1 MLYFFLLVLIKK
13 KSQYQEII
21 VIDNEYYGRALML
34 DGCWMTSLKDEKYYH
49 ECLVHPALSSIDE
62 KSNVLIIGGGDG
74 GTARECVKY
83 SQISKIDLVE
93 IDEEVIKISKKFLK
107 EIGGE
112 AWNDKRLEIHV
123 DDGVE
128 WVKKTRDNFYD
139 IILIDC
145 SDPSEFSSL
154 LFSDA
159 FYKEC
164 KRILTK
170 KGILATQSE
179 SPESFKNIHISILK
193 TLKKIFRVSETM
205 YSFVP
210 IYPSGIWSWTFAS
223 KENLNLSKQNYDEVL
238 KIEKGCEIW
247 NLNFQ
252 NAAFK
257 MMPNKI
263 ILIELK
269 SKIYIFIQPFKILL
283 GSSKNLLEAN
293 STLTQISLLLTFQ
306 LRNTVKVVPKTST
319 NNTLAKIQDKNKEKY
334 WNSI

>member
-1 MLYFFLLVLIKK
+1 MTDITTWIDEYHKGSRFGLNGKILIKK
-13 KSQYQEII
+13 TSKYQEII
-21 VIDNEYYGRALML
+21 VIENEYYGKALML

-74 GTARECVKY
+74 GTARECAKY

-112 AWNDKRLEIHV
+112 AWIDKRLEIHV
-123 DDGVE
+123 DDGVK

-139 IILIDC
+139 VIFIDS
-145 SDPSEFSSL
+145 SDPSEFSNL
-154 LFSDA
+154 LFSDS

-164 KRILTK
+164 KRILTPS
-170 KGILATQSE
+170 GILATQSE
-179 SPESFKNIHISILK
+179 SPESFKNIHINILK
-193 TLKKIFRVSETM
+193 TLKNIFKVSETM

-223 KENLNLSKQNYDEVL
+223 SENLNLSKQNYDEVL

-247 NLNFQ
+247 NLDYQ

-263 ILIELK
+263 VKELD
-269 SKIYIFIQPFKILL
+269 S
-283 GSSKNLLEAN
+283 
-293 STLTQISLLLTFQ
+293 
-306 LRNTVKVVPKTST
+306 
-319 NNTLAKIQDKNKEKY
+319 
-334 WNSI
+334 